1 MQARAERERDSAKP
15 PKMRAAITKM
25 SQRVLVV
32 EDDPTLRLVI
42 QDNLGS
48 EGYDIDLAADGAT
61 AIRQARATTPDLI
74 ILDLTLPDCD
84 GLAVLPTLRQG
95 GQIPII
101 ILTARSQQP
110 EKLSGLRLGADDYIT
125 KPFDMEEL
133 LARIRAVLRRAR
145 PGVSRIRLGD
155 VTVDFVNKRASRG
168 KRTIAFTYR
177 EFELLR
183 YLAERRDTVVHRDE
197 LLRAIWGYLDTDLIT
212 RTVDFAI
219 ARLRKKIEVDSH
231 HPAFIRTVHGD
242 GYCLSGVSYED

>member
-15 PKMRAAITKM
+15 PKMRAAINKM

-48 EGYDIDLAADGAT
+48 EGYDVDLAADGAS
-61 AIRQARATTPDLI
+61 AIRQARSTTPDLI

-168 KRTIAFTYR
+168 KRTILFTYR

-197 LLRAIWGYLDTDLIT
+197 LLRAIWGYLDTDVIT

-219 ARLRKKIEVDSH
+219 ARLRKKIEIDSH